1 MLENWNNVFLFAG
14 LPVRRL
20 TGYIFFGQTG
30 ITGERA
36 NPIYSHI

>member
-30 ITGERA
+30 IAGERA
-36 NPIYSHI
+36 SPIYSHL